1 MIESK
6 MNVEQFGTYGDNT
19 HDDTA
24 AIQKAINECNS
35 IVLSNIYKT
44 TDQLSINEPTTIIG
58 IKENKINTTLSG
70 KKSIFKV
77 LSNNVIFDNISAELT
92 YSGGGSTGEDGN
104 VISIGTYYMNAARGL
119 ENIIIRNCNLKRTGT
134 LSYNVAIF
142 GDTHDVI
149 VENCKIYGECV
160 NLHWSGDFDEA
171 HPDTSTCTKTYH
183 PYNVIIQN
191 NVLENNRGVFL
202 SSAYNVKILNN
213 TFISNTDG
221 ITVSAG
227 DYGNTLAL
235 GAQKNAIL
243 TGITIE
249 NCSFNEYSGKALT
262 LNGYGYRENDLTYQK
277 NYITH
282 SNVLVKNS
290 TFGDSS
296 QNATTA
302 IITPTLFYNLTIEGC
317 NFKST
322 RQQAYYSLCSFN
334 SVIRDCSFD
343 VAGTPITFFGDNNSI
358 VDHCN
363 GVIASGYNFIRATNY
378 TFSFTG
384 LTYNVENLTVKNN
397 YISGRTTLLN
407 LSYTRNTN
415 ILENNF
421 FDFNKA
427 LLYSTDNKNT
437 NVVNNVLN
445 EGSDTAQGSH
455 YCVDLGNTDNSN
467 FMNNYLNGARGIVV
481 KATATNVKIVNNAM
495 IGNVFSGGLL
505 VAIDSR
511 TNKDVLTAR
520 TWSGRIVNFEGSK
533 DLIGK
538 EIDVKI
544 LSQHVWYLKG
554 EIVK

>member
-1 MIESK
+1 MIQINKLPPFKRMCVTIGNLPTSFMESMSYYEALEWLYKYLADTIIPTVNNTGEAVTELQNAFTLLQAYVDNYFDNLDVQEEINNKLDAMAESGELTDIIAQYLGLAGLLTFNTVADMKLAENLANGSTVKTFGFHSINDGGAAYYKVRTITNDDVIDEMTIIALYDNTLIAELMIESK
-6 MNVEQFGTYGDNT
+6 MNVEQFGAYGDNT

-363 GVIASGYNFIRATNY
+363 GVIASGYN
-378 TFSFTG
+378 
-384 LTYNVENLTVKNN
+384 
-397 YISGRTTLLN
+397 
-407 LSYTRNTN
+407 
-415 ILENNF
+415 
-421 FDFNKA
+421 
-427 LLYSTDNKNT
+427 
-437 NVVNNVLN
+437 
-445 EGSDTAQGSH
+445 
-455 YCVDLGNTDNSN
+455 
-467 FMNNYLNGARGIVV
+467 
-481 KATATNVKIVNNAM
+481 
-495 IGNVFSGGLL
+495 
-505 VAIDSR
+505 
-511 TNKDVLTAR
+511 
-520 TWSGRIVNFEGSK
+520 
-533 DLIGK
+533 
-538 EIDVKI
+538 
-544 LSQHVWYLKG
+544 
-554 EIVK
+554 